1 MNRSREAAD
10 VYRRA
15 LALAMGLIEQDF
27 LNRRLG
33 ETEGQIFV
41 SG

>member
-1 MNRSREAAD
+1 MNRFREAAD
-10 VYRRA
+10 AYRRA

-27 LNRRLG
+27 LNRRLA
-33 ETEGQIFV
+33 ETEWQIFV